1 MSSKNYVHTTFFKRT
16 REGVARVSKALR
28 VDRDIEFDCSIAR
41 HSEHRRRRVLDGGS
55 RFWIA
60 LLAPNQPIDL
70 ITRSA
75 KLRRYSPAVFFLN
88 GSIYWK

>member
-55 RFWIA
+55 RF
-60 LLAPNQPIDL
+60 
-70 ITRSA
+70 
-75 KLRRYSPAVFFLN
+75 
-88 GSIYWK
+88 